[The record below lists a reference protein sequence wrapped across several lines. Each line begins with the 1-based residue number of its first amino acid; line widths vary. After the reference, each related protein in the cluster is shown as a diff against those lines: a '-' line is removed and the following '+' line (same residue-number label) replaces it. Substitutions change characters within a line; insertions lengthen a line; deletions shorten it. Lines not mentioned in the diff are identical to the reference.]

1 MKSFEIKNT
10 KGFTLIEIAIVLIIL
25 GFLIG
30 LGASLVGVLTKRAKL
45 TEAKEIVN
53 AAVESVIGFAARENR
68 LPLST
73 EFNQIVRNPYDPWN
87 KPLVYFVD
95 LNLTSNPNN
104 PAEGICGKKTTDLIV
119 CTDPNCTN
127 RIENVAFIVVS
138 GGPNYNVQT
147 GSNAT
152 SCPSGKTCYR
162 VYPQGT
168 PNIDGYPYDLA
179 RPEEYDD
186 VVKWITLEELR
197 IKIGCQ
203 GSQLKILNNELP
215 YGYVGSQYNATVY
228 AQGGVPFLVGNGK
241 YRWCVQG
248 TIPSGITIDPNV
260 ISNDCLS
267 LDETSWGQADVLTLT
282 GSPSQQGSF
291 FLTIFVRDN
300 QDPNGGNDNIAQ
312 KALVLTIN
320 PSTSSTGGPQGAM
333 VSFDNNINQF
343 LQTENNQNAVNVVGN
358 VLQLGGNTYSSY
370 GCFWFPSSYQ
380 LDGKTMRTYFEFRFL
395 NPDTSSD
402 SRNYADGFTFAVV
415 ADSMPTTACG
425 GTGER
430 LGFDGLSYDSVAVEF
445 DVYPNGGRNDPGTYN
460 HIAIVKRGSV
470 THGGSTPMGTN
481 PVCNNQ
487 DSGCRYTSNPTWLE
501 DGVKHSVRIE
511 IQTKCNPNCNNCGSN
526 PQNYAL
532 IKAWVDCI
540 NCNDLTRDYSSTP
553 TISHCFEL
561 PTSMSSVKFGF
572 TQATGGSTQTVE
584 ISNFG
589 IGFY

>member
-73 EFNQIVRNPYDPWN
+73 EFTQIVRNPYDPWN

-104 PAEGICGKKTTDLIV
+104 PSEGICGKRTSNLVV
-119 CTDPNCTN
+119 CLDATCTN

-152 SCPSGKTCYR
+152 SCPSGKTCYI
-162 VYPQGT
+162 VYTQGT

-186 VVKWITLEELR
+186 VVKWITLEEMR

-203 GSQLKILNNELP
+203 GAQLKILNNELP
-215 YGYVGSQYNATVY
+215 YGYVGSQYSATVY

-241 YRWCVQG
+241 YRWCVQVNG
-248 TIPSGITIDPNV
+248 TLPGININPNAT
-260 ISNDCLS
+260 SNDCLS

-291 FLTIFVRDN
+291 SLTIFVRDN

-312 KALVLTIN
+312 KTLVLTIN
-320 PSTSSTGGPQGAM
+320 PSTSSSTGGP
-333 VSFDNNINQF
+333 
-343 LQTENNQNAVNVVGN
+343 
-358 VLQLGGNTYSSY
+358 
-370 GCFWFPSSYQ
+370 
-380 LDGKTMRTYFEFRFL
+380 
-395 NPDTSSD
+395 
-402 SRNYADGFTFAVV
+402 
-415 ADSMPTTACG
+415 
-425 GTGER
+425 
-430 LGFDGLSYDSVAVEF
+430 
-445 DVYPNGGRNDPGTYN
+445 
-460 HIAIVKRGSV
+460 
-470 THGGSTPMGTN
+470 
-481 PVCNNQ
+481 
-487 DSGCRYTSNPTWLE
+487 
-501 DGVKHSVRIE
+501 
-511 IQTKCNPNCNNCGSN
+511 
-526 PQNYAL
+526 
-532 IKAWVDCI
+532 
-540 NCNDLTRDYSSTP
+540 
-553 TISHCFEL
+553 
-561 PTSMSSVKFGF
+561 
-572 TQATGGSTQTVE
+572 
-584 ISNFG
+584 
-589 IGFY
+589 